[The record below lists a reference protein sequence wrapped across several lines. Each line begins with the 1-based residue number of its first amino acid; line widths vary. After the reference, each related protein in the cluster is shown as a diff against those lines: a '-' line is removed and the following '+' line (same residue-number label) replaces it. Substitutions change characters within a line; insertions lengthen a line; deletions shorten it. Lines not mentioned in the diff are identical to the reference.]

1 MAFFCVKRDTKYLV
15 VLSRYSLVFRIWTF
29 LKDKC
34 VKLGTFYNIL
44 ILDFLLLEWGLWIWN
59 TDLKTESRIQI
70 RQRDWKNP
78 EPTPKGPTLGQAP
91 LKIK

>member
-15 VLSRYSLVFRIWTF
+15 TLSRYSLVFRNRPGFEHCKIVGGQTSF

-44 ILDFLLLEWGLWIWN
+44 ILDFLLLE
-59 TDLKTESRIQI
+59 
-70 RQRDWKNP
+70 
-78 EPTPKGPTLGQAP
+78 
-91 LKIK
+91 